1 MPRVVAVVVS
11 SVVVGP
17 FLASA
22 LSASPPHHA
31 TRRAAVSSSLSSFVL
46 SLATLTAAAKEED
59 DAQEMY
65 FGVGCFW
72 HVQHEF
78 AALEKSL
85 LGRKDPTATAG
96 YAGGLATGRD
106 ASRPGKDLVCYHNF
120 QRLADYGKLGH
131 AEVVG
136 VQVPSKHVAAFAD
149 QYVALFV
156 RGDRP
161 DKLDVG
167 PEYRSLL
174 GLPGGVDAPSFQD
187 TIGPK
192 LRDAGLEPRRGT
204 GNDPDTLGKKNRL
217 GLRHRVLPR
226 APSGGLP
233 PVPRR
238 LLPGGKLPRRLQRTQ
253 PRRLPKRP
261 TSGYGLPGYHL
272 TYLP

>member
-204 GNDPDTLGKKNRL
+204 GNDPDTLGKKIVWVYDTASFPVHQAEVYHQFHDGFFPGENYPADYNELNLVAFRNGRL
-217 GLRHRVLPR
+217 RDTGCPDII
-226 APSGGLP
+226 
-233 PVPRR
+233 
-238 LLPGGKLPRRLQRTQ
+238 
-253 PRRLPKRP
+253 
-261 TSGYGLPGYHL
+261 
-272 TYLP
+272 